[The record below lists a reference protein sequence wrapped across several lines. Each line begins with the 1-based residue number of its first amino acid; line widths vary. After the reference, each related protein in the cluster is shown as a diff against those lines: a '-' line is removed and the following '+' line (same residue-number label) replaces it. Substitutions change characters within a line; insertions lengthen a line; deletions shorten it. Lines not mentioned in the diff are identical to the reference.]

1 MENINNQSLVEEIV
15 QGKDT
20 KINPKFSVITTGD
33 MANAFDEVNEKS
45 QLQLQLDS
53 VESDMNKSLQ
63 AEKTALK
70 ISGEIFGSLGNFS
83 LITGKAKSRKS
94 FFLSMIAGAL
104 LSCDTNATITGHLPN
119 DKKKVLYFD
128 TEQGEYHVQKLHKR
142 IGAIA
147 GENFDNLKVY
157 RFRGFEPTK
166 RLELIDYAIKTT
178 ENLGYVF
185 IDGIRDLTYSIN
197 DEQQATL
204 LSTYLLQWTEEYNI
218 HITTVLHQNKGDTNA
233 RGHLGT
239 ELVNKAQTVLSISR
253 AKDNKDIS
261 LIEVT
266 ESRDKDFDGLAF
278 EIDSDGLPYITDYTP
293 STSSRERSSSPTI
306 DDLKITDILNT
317 LFSKNKE
324 IGYSNLWTDIK
335 VALKEK
341 YKISIGNN
349 DAKELVSKLKL
360 EGRIIQSQPRKPYT
374 LNTNFFHKV

>member
-20 KINPKFSVITTGD
+20 KINPKFSVITAGD
-33 MANAFDEVNEKS
+33 MANAFEEVNEKS
-45 QLQLQLDS
+45 ELQLRL
-53 VESDMNKSLQ
+53 EKRKIGRNKSLQ
-63 AEKTALK
+63 APKTALK
-70 ISGEIFGSLGNFS
+70 ISGEVFGSLGNFS

-104 LSCDTNATITGHLPN
+104 LSCDYNATITGHLPS

-128 TEQGEYHVQKLHKR
+128 TEQGEYHTQKVLKR
-142 IGAIA
+142 IEAIA
-147 GENFDNLKVY
+147 GENYDNLEVY
-157 RFRGFEPTK
+157 YLREDEPTK

-204 LSTYLLQWTEEYNI
+204 LSTYLLQWTATYNI

-266 ESRDKDFDGLAF
+266 ESRDKDFDDLAF

-293 STSSRERSSSPTI
+293 SSSREKRSSPTI

-324 IGYSNLWTDIK
+324 IGYTNLWTDIK

-349 DAKELVSKLKL
+349 DAKELVSKLKF
-360 EGRIIQSQPRKPYT
+360 EGIIKQSQERKPYT
-374 LNTNFFHKV
+374 LNT

>member
-1 MENINNQSLVEEIV
+1 MNTTVNQSLMGLNE
-15 QGKDT
+15 QGEDT
-20 KINPKFSVITTGD
+20 KINPNFRVLT
-33 MANAFDEVNEKS
+33 AENLE
-45 QLQLQLDS
+45 
-53 VESDMNKSLQ
+53 KSLQ
-63 AEKTALK
+63 EVTEDSDLQLKLKKRKIDRNKPLQPPKTALK
-70 ISGEIFGSLGNFS
+70 IGGEVFGSLGNFS

-94 FFLSMIAGAL
+94 FFLSLMAGRL
-104 LSCDTNATITGHLPN
+104 LSSESNTAITGHLPN

-128 TEQGEYHVQKLHKR
+128 TEQGEYHTQKALKR
-142 IGAIA
+142 IEAIA
-147 GENFDNLKVY
+147 GENFDNLEVY
-157 RFRGFEPTK
+157 YLREDEPSE
-166 RLELIDYAIKTT
+166 RLSMIDEAIKKT

-197 DEQQATL
+197 DEEQATL
-204 LSTYLLQWTEEYNI
+204 LSTYLLQWSATYNI

-239 ELVNKAQTVLSISR
+239 ELVNKAQTVVSISR

-261 LIEVT
+261 LVEAT
-266 ESRDKDFDGLAF
+266 ESREKDFDGLAF

-293 STSSRERSSSPTI
+293 STSSREKRSSPTI

-324 IGYSNLWTDIK
+324 IGYDNLWRGIK

-341 YKISIGNN
+341 YKISIGDN
-349 DAKELVSKLKL
+349 DTKELVLKLKF

>member
-1 MENINNQSLVEEIV
+1 MENINNQSLEEGNE

-20 KINPKFSVITTGD
+20 KINPEFSVLNAETL
-33 MANAFDEVNEKS
+33 ANAFEVVNEKS
-45 QLQLQLDS
+45 ELQLRKEKRKIDR
-53 VESDMNKSLQ
+53 NKLSQ
-63 AEKTALK
+63 APKTALK

-104 LSCDTNATITGHLPN
+104 LSCDPNATITGHLPS

-128 TEQGEYHVQKLHKR
+128 TEQGEYHVQKALKR
-142 IGAIA
+142 IEAIA
-147 GENFDNLKVY
+147 GENFDNLEVY
-157 RFRGFEPTK
+157 YLREDEPK
-166 RLELIDYAIKTT
+166 ERLELIDYVIKTT

-204 LSTYLLQWTEEYNI
+204 LSTYLLQWTATYNI

-239 ELVNKAQTVLSISR
+239 ELVHKAQTVLSISR

-293 STSSRERSSSPTI
+293 STSSKEKRSSPTI

-324 IGYSNLWTDIK
+324 IGYDNLWRGIK

-341 YKISIGNN
+341 YKISISDN
-349 DAKELVSKLKL
+349 DVKDLVSKLKL

-374 LNTNFFHKV
+374 LNT